1 MGPKTLTTQAQGY
14 ASDINK
20 NVDHIV
26 PFKMRSAY
34 RNQGR
39 FFDRRAQHRPVQGDQ
54 PSTRRELTMVKIT
67 SAAYGVR
74 GQKAA
79 GQKGKKERERE
90 REREK
95 KEKESQAFAYFLFA
109 LAVETLPLRPQW
121 VGS

>member
-1 MGPKTLTTQAQGY
+1 MRENREIREIREHQRLCCQLCGSAVAAAAPKRK
-14 ASDINK
+14 S
-20 NVDHIV
+20 
-26 PFKMRSAY
+26 
-34 RNQGR
+34 
-39 FFDRRAQHRPVQGDQ
+39 DQ